1 MHRKYRNAL
10 NRAIGRAK
18 QNYYNKLF
26 IDNKSRPDKLWNAIR
41 ELTHIKPCKSTIP
54 NNLNTENEV
63 IHNHE
68 RMAELFNDFFISVGK
83 NLADASKPIESQ
95 QSQSTVFCQLHHR

>member
-1 MHRKYRNAL
+1 MHRKYRNTL

-26 IDNKSRPDKLWNAIR
+26 IDIKSRPDKLWNAIR

-54 NNLNTENEV
+54 NNLNTEN
-63 IHNHE
+63 
-68 RMAELFNDFFISVGK
+68 
-83 NLADASKPIESQ
+83 
-95 QSQSTVFCQLHHR
+95 